1 MNTNDT
7 PGSAEG
13 RPPGFGVLPVWA
25 VRALLLHKP
34 VPGSFGYEPDAEMLE
49 RWENLRTRFV
59 NRWSDLKVNRWKVP
73 RTHPCYADLRRIY
86 PPDEYVRQCILETAI
101 ECAMDST
108 DPIKSAQAKKELD
121 RLNEEIF
128 RTAGALSGLLRQR
141 AELLDSHPVEDW
153 PGWGEVDHIRLWES
167 FREVLKGP
175 AFVSLTTTYS
185 DVTEP
190 FVHLMRK
197 SGRRAPGWCELLDC
211 LTMREPQSVLSDPG
225 IRAAVSSPTKST
237 EWSRW
242 GRQLLGLLD
251 GWADYPPGFLAGCLT
266 YEQISLLAEVASGA
280 PDTAFS
286 SDQMRKLTKGYR
298 QADDSTG

>member
-1 MNTNDT
+1 MNTKET
-7 PGSAEG
+7 PGIDEV
-13 RPPGFGVLPVWA
+13 RLPGFGSLPVWA
-25 VRALLLHKP
+25 VRALLLHQP
-34 VPGSFGYEPDAEMLE
+34 APGVASSEPDGELLE
-49 RWENLRTRFV
+49 RWESLRARFV
-59 NRWSDLKVNRWKVP
+59 SRWHDLKVNRWKVP
-73 RTHPCYADLRRIY
+73 RIHPCYADLGRD

-128 RTAGALSGLLRQR
+128 RTARALAASLRQR
-141 AELLDSHPVEDW
+141 AELLDSNPIDDRPE
-153 PGWGEVDHIRLWES
+153 WGNVDHILLWES
-167 FREVLKGP
+167 FREVLKLP
-175 AFVSLTTTYS
+175 AFLSLTTTYS

-197 SGRRAPGWCELLDC
+197 SGSRAPGWCDLLDC
-211 LTMREPQSVLSDPG
+211 LTMREPQSVLIDPG

-242 GRQLLGLLD
+242 GRRLLGLLD
-251 GWADYPPGFLAGCLT
+251 GWEGDYPPGFLAGCLT

-280 PDTAFS
+280 PDNAFS
-286 SDQMRKLTKGYR
+286 SEQMRKLTKGYR
-298 QADDSTG
+298 QADDSTS